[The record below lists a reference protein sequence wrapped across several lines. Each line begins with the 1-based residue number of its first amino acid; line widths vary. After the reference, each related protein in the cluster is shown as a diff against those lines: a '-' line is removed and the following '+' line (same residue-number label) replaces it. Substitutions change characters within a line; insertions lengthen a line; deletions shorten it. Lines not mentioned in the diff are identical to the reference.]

1 MADARPKKKR
11 VKRLFSS
18 APGELRIEWGKDDCD
33 NVGLQFLHGG
43 YGSYGGH
50 SHALIDAF
58 YHHKVLG
65 DMNLIDYLKDNGF
78 DLTTL
83 KFSISVPEP
92 RARDGSLPP
101 EHLRKSVKSGS
112 SR

>member
-1 MADARPKKKR
+1 MMVDAPPKKK
-11 VKRLFSS
+11 KRLKRLLSS
-18 APGELRIEWGKDDCD
+18 APGELRVEWGKDDCD
-33 NVGLQFLHGG
+33 NVGLHFLHGG

-58 YHHKVLG
+58 YNHKVLN
-65 DMNLIDYLKDNGF
+65 DMNLVEYLESNGF
-78 DLTTL
+78 DITTL

-101 EHLRKSVKSGS
+101 EHLRK
-112 SR
+112 RR